1 MISSVVTRG
10 YGPGATISL
19 VAIRGYTSSEVVVPP
34 AVPQG
39 GGTPRQQFSRRRWR
53 RLIDAWDAEV
63 AARLAAERAQ
73 VAYEEEQARRRKKRK
88 TEKQEKDEKARLA
101 IMVLAADMAARA
113 LDKIETEPF
122 GVVLDRLDE
131 MTAALNAMASAKTA
145 RQMMVLGRAAVSAV
159 KALVAAYRLQEQEEE
174 EISEL
179 MLLL

>member
-1 MISSVVTRG
+1 
-10 YGPGATISL
+10 
-19 VAIRGYTSSEVVVPP
+19 
-34 AVPQG
+34 
-39 GGTPRQQFSRRRWR
+39 
-53 RLIDAWDAEV
+53 
-63 AARLAAERAQ
+63 
-73 VAYEEEQARRRKKRK
+73 
-88 TEKQEKDEKARLA
+88 
-101 IMVLAADMAARA
+101 MAARA

-159 KALVAAYRLQEQEEE
+159 KALVAAYRLQKQEEE